1 MHVYFTVV
9 LQFKNEAFKWLILL
23 FKKKIWMA
31 DSPHRET
38 GNFSS
43 DIKASRGGLIFITER
58 DCVVVFDKAP
68 IILKK

>member
-1 MHVYFTVV
+1 MRPSSGLSCSLKPNLNLDGT
-9 LQFKNEAFKWLILL
+9 
-23 FKKKIWMA
+23 

-43 DIKASRGGLIFITER
+43 DIKTSRGGLIFITER